1 MESRLK
7 RVRGYGGSN
16 TYTPL
21 NEDEEEQEN
30 LLGSDTLVLGNLHPK
45 KRGDW
50 SPARSPKDQTLEC
63 DIQPSDTLATLSLKY
78 NVPLAE
84 LKRVNN
90 IINEAEFYALKRL
103 KIPVKTASFINDLL
117 PEVHSE
123 ERRTNNNGW
132 YLETKESPQQISSGI
147 SSHVSSGYSSPC
159 SESDTDRVSSVF
171 HESKDTKKVKR
182 FLKDMDKDL
191 DRIRERQ
198 SDIVTS
204 TNPSTPQILLNGEVR
219 KHPLRASQLPTEDPG
234 CSNRTLGCWCLIVGI
249 LIMIVFCFLVGL
261 MRIQHDKES
270 LSSATE
276 AVLQKSLVD
285 ANESLGK
292 S

>member
-16 TYTPL
+16 SNNYSQL
-21 NEDEEEQEN
+21 NEDEEEREN
-30 LLGSDTLVLGNLHPK
+30 LLGRDNLVLGNLHPK

-50 SPARSPKDQTLEC
+50 SPSRSPKDQTLEC
-63 DIQPSDTLATLSLKY
+63 DIQPSDTLTTLSLKY

-103 KIPVKTASFINDLL
+103 KIPVKTASFLNDLL

-159 SESDTDRVSSVF
+159 SESDTDRISSVF

-191 DRIRERQ
+191 DRIKERQ
-198 SDIVTS
+198 SDIV

-234 CSNRTLGCWCLIVGI
+234 NIETHRKTFQI
-249 LIMIVFCFLVGL
+249 CFPF
-261 MRIQHDKES
+261 
-270 LSSATE
+270 
-276 AVLQKSLVD
+276 
-285 ANESLGK
+285 
-292 S
+292 

>member
-16 TYTPL
+16 TYCPL
-21 NEDEEEQEN
+21 DEDEEEQEN
-30 LLGSDTLVLGNLHPK
+30 LLGRDTLVLGNLHPK

-234 CSNRTLGCWCLIVGI
+234 TLLNLHLKIFIICIP
-249 LIMIVFCFLVGL
+249 F
-261 MRIQHDKES
+261 
-270 LSSATE
+270 
-276 AVLQKSLVD
+276 
-285 ANESLGK
+285 
-292 S
+292 